1 MLHDPPFAPRCP
13 GSSPVRLACLALSL
27 VLAIPDNSIGEE
39 DEMKARRDAL
49 IAEVESDVRA
59 SAGSLG
65 FSRLAPEVLAA
76 LREVPRHAFVP
87 PDQQALAYGNHPLP
101 IGSGQTISQPYIVA
115 IMSQLLG
122 VGPGERV
129 FELGTGSGYQT
140 AVLAAMGVEV
150 YTVEIVP
157 ELARR
162 AAQTLSELGYD
173 GVHVRTGDGWLGW
186 PEAAPFDGIVVTAAA
201 PRVPEPLIDQL
212 KAGGRL
218 VIPVGEP
225 CEIQQLAVY
234 KKDSAGRL
242 EGESLL
248 SVRFV
253 PVTGA
258 QGR

>member
-1 MLHDPPFAPRCP
+1 MSHDLSLDHPRMRLD
-13 GSSPVRLACLALSL
+13 SVRLCCL
-27 VLAIPDNSIGEE
+27 VLAAALALPGIGKGE
-39 DEMKARRDAL
+39 DGHMKAQREAL
-49 IAEVESDVRA
+49 IEEIESNVLETADA
-59 SAGSLG
+59 LG

-76 LREVPRHAFVP
+76 MREVPRHAFVP
-87 PDQQALAYGNHPLP
+87 PEQQALAYRNHPLP
-101 IGSGQTISQPYIVA
+101 IGGGQTISQPYIVA

-122 VGPGERV
+122 VGPGDRV
-129 FELGTGSGYQT
+129 FELGTGSGYQA

-162 AAQTLSELGYD
+162 AERTLAELGYE
-173 GVHVRTGDGWLGW
+173 GVHVRAGDGWLGW

-201 PRVPEPLIDQL
+201 PRIPDPLIDQL

-218 VIPVGEP
+218 VIPVGEAWDL
-225 CEIQQLAVY
+225 QQLAVY
-234 KKDSAGRL
+234 EKDASGRL
-242 EGESLL
+242 RGQLL
-248 SVRFV
+248 LPVRFV